1 MSNGP
6 RPHGGPPDPE
16 GRAARILVVDD
27 ERSIL
32 ALVQTLLKPCQV
44 DCVVLDDPS
53 EAVALLRREPVDV
66 LVCDAHL
73 RAGSDGDP
81 VEEARRVDPATAII
95 LTTRHRAIGREPRAN
110 GERIYD
116 CLKKPFEMGRLPTLI
131 LHALERRRLIRD
143 NDELRNV
150 LAIHRIRHAVD
161 AYLDDRHGFDVFLK
175 SARMAVTAD
184 RAGLYAGRPGG
195 AHVLELGSGISHD
208 DHRAELGR
216 TVARRVIDTGSALK
230 FPDSRGQGLGLP
242 SGVQSVVGVAVR
254 DPHGDVVG
262 ALVAMRERGPWLLN
276 GEHLRTLGHMGR
288 EAADLMARSGAI
300 PTGDRPHEEPTG
312 DMLRRIVSQLD
323 RLVHEPSGHSLRIA
337 EFALRIAA
345 EIGLPARGRDELR
358 TAALLHDVG
367 NVAVRSAVILKPGP
381 LTESERMEVERHAE
395 VGKALLEGLGLDQ
408 IVIRIVHAHHERFDG
423 SGYPEG
429 LAGEEIHPAA
439 RILAIA
445 DTLEAMT
452 ATRPYRAALTYD
464 DVVEEVSRRNA
475 AKFDPAL
482 VRAFLAVPRA
492 EWEAIR
498 SAVDAQMARERVRER
513 KEPAREEPD
522 RGLQSQSEGAR

>member
-1 MSNGP
+1 MSKGP

-32 ALVQTLLKPCQV
+32 GLVETLLKPCEV

-73 RAGSDGDP
+73 RAGAEGDP
-81 VEEARRVDPATAII
+81 VEEARRVDPATPII
-95 LTTRHRAIGREPRAN
+95 LTTRHRAIGREPRAT

-116 CLKKPFEMGRLPTLI
+116 CLKKPFEMGRLPTLV
-131 LHALERRRLIRD
+131 LHALERRRLIRE

-150 LAIHRIRHAVD
+150 LAMHRIRHAAD
-161 AYLDDRHGFDVFLK
+161 AYLDDRQGYDVFLK

-195 AHVLELGSGISHD
+195 AHVLELGSGISRD
-208 DHRAELGR
+208 DHRSELGR
-216 TVARRVIDTGSALK
+216 TVAMRVIDTGSALK
-230 FPDSRGQGLGLP
+230 FPDAQGQGLGLP
-242 SGVQSVVGVAVR
+242 NGVQSVAAVPVR
-254 DPHGDVVG
+254 DSNGDVAG
-262 ALVAMRERGPWLLN
+262 ALVAIRERGPWMLN
-276 GEHLRTLGHMGR
+276 GEHLRTLDQLAGEG
-288 EAADLMARSGAI
+288 AVLMARSGAI
-300 PTGDRPHEEPTG
+300 PTGERPHEEPTG
-312 DMLRRIVSQLD
+312 DMLRRLVSQID
-323 RLVHEPSGHSLRIA
+323 RLVHEPAGHSLRLA
-337 EFALRIAA
+337 EFALRIAS
-345 EIGLPARGRDELR
+345 EIGLPARDRDSLR

-367 NVAVRSAVILKPGP
+367 NVAVRSAVLLKPGP
-381 LTESERMEVERHAE
+381 LTEGERIEVERHAE
-395 VGKALLEGLGLDQ
+395 VGKALLEGFGLDE

-429 LAGEEIHPAA
+429 LSGEKIPAGA
-439 RILAIA
+439 RIVAIA

-452 ATRPYRAALTYD
+452 CPRPYRASLTYD
-464 DVVEEVSRRNA
+464 DVVEEISRRNS
-475 AKFDPAL
+475 AKFDTAL

-498 SAVDAQMARERVRER
+498 KGIDALVAG
-513 KEPAREEPD
+513 EPARAESEPASEED
-522 RGLQSQSEGAR
+522 DHELQRQGEGAR